1 PAVTSRMAWRM
12 AECVGR
18 AAVAA
23 PDERRRL
30 ALGRRGVRDRRRAD
44 RRPRRRA
51 REAARRDESPSF
63 VHGLRAAR
71 SRPVLDPRRVAP
83 VFSAQY
89 RWGRIRLAGGRAA
102 AARGGLRGAALA
114 GEWTPVVAVPRRLPV
129 AGPGDPC
136 ADHVDPALH
145 CTAAAQH
152 LDRCGYPRRLRSD
165 GLPGPGVRIGL
176 RALTTPNTHK
186 ALKVKRQ

>member
-1 PAVTSRMAWRM
+1 MAGF
-12 AECVGR
+12 VGR

-30 ALGRRGVRDRRRAD
+30 ALGRRGVRGHRRAD

-51 REAARRDESPSF
+51 RGAARRDESPPL

-83 VFSAQY
+83 VFCAQH
-89 RWGRIRLAGGRAA
+89 RWGRVRLAGGRAA
-102 AARGGLRGAALA
+102 AARGGLRGAGLA

-129 AGPGDPC
+129 AGPCDPFAPPLC
-136 ADHVDPALH
+136 PAPPSPPPPPPL
-145 CTAAAQH
+145 
-152 LDRCGYPRRLRSD
+152 
-165 GLPGPGVRIGL
+165 
-176 RALTTPNTHK
+176 
-186 ALKVKRQ
+186 